1 MSSEKQGKR
10 QAEYYREQ
18 AVLSKQAQAMSD
30 AHFKRNLAEQE
41 RFAKNKIRWATADA
55 RAAGLSPLHAMG
67 MGQGFSPVMS
77 GGYQAGP
84 SGSVPS
90 TSENALKYLGQGIS
104 RVTRNYMSQEQ
115 RAINDISLEN
125 GRLKNDYLRTQIASE
140 QARLR
145 QYENPTIQMLPH
157 RAVVSSKTN
166 PSQEPGTITDTGY
179 ADTPTGLTP
188 VPSKDVK
195 QRVEDNEIAEA
206 AWSFRNYGRGVLG
219 TSGRPSDAVFLKRFP
234 KAIGQRFDRFLA
246 EYVPIYRRG
255 VENDW
260 YRKKGWEKIKDY
272 WRYSKPHYFKLK
284 RRQACIIVV
293 DVVIID
299 VEDLFVLVGIAVVA
313 SVSNAL
319 SLPVVFEG

>member
-1 MSSEKQGKR
+1 MLGELIGGLAELAPSVLGFLSSEKQGKR

-18 AVLSKQAQAMSD
+18 AVLSRQAQAMSD

-41 RFAKNKIRWATADA
+41 RFAKNKIRWASADA

-90 TSENALKYLGQGIS
+90 TSENALKHLGQGIT
-104 RVTRNYMSQEQ
+104 RVARNYMSQEQ

-157 RAVVSSKTN
+157 RAVVSSKSR
-166 PSQEPGTITDTGY
+166 PSQEPGTITDVGW
-179 ADTPTGLTP
+179 ANTPSGHHP

-195 QRVEDNEIAEA
+195 ERVEDNIIAET
-206 AWSFRNYGRGVLG
+206 AWGLRNYGR
-219 TSGRPSDAVFLKRFP
+219 AFLKGTGQPSAAVVLKRYP
-234 KAIGQRFDRFLA
+234 KAIGTRFDRFKGDF
-246 EYVPIYRRG
+246 VPVFQHTRDK
-255 VENDW
+255 ETLL
-260 YRKKGWEKIKDY
+260 DY
-272 WRYSKPHYFKLK
+272 WRYSKMRFFSAKEVRRYLK
-284 RRQACIIVV
+284 RKRR
-293 DVVIID
+293 
-299 VEDLFVLVGIAVVA
+299 
-313 SVSNAL
+313 
-319 SLPVVFEG
+319 